1 MHRQMIPNKLNE
13 PEYNKYTTMENTA
26 LDPGTIDFG
35 KGGGLLP
42 VIVQDAA
49 SGKVLMQAF
58 MDADALA
65 ATQNSGRVTFF
76 SRSKKRLWTK
86 GESSGNYLQVKNI
99 LADCDRD
106 CLLVLAEPTG
116 PTCHTGTESCFD
128 GEQAAPAFA
137 TTHAPSFAPTPEPA
151 LEPPPASPQAT
162 DDSPSGRS
170 PFEFLAYLENLLS
183 ERKHADPEKSYTARL
198 LAGGPK
204 RIAKKLGEEAV
215 ELALEA
221 EHGEPERFREEAADL
236 VYHLSVLL
244 VSKGVSWSEVIAEL
258 EKRHKA

>member
-1 MHRQMIPNKLNE
+1 MKH
-13 PEYNKYTTMENTA
+13 TA

-35 KGGGLLP
+35 KGGGLVP

-65 ATQNSGRVTFF
+65 VTQSSGRVTFF
-76 SRSKKRLWTK
+76 SRSKNRLWTK
-86 GESSGNYLQVKNI
+86 GESSGNYLEVKNI

-106 CLLVLAEPTG
+106 CLLVLAEPSG

-128 GEQAAPAFA
+128 GEQGEAPP
-137 TTHAPSFAPTPEPA
+137 APSFAATPA
-151 LEPPPASPQAT
+151 AAISQYT
-162 DDSPSGRS
+162 RS

-183 ERKHADPEKSYTARL
+183 ERRHADPETSYTARL

-244 VSKGVSWSEVIAEL
+244 VSKGMGWKEVLEEL
-258 EKRHKA
+258 EKRHKS

>member
-1 MHRQMIPNKLNE
+1 
-13 PEYNKYTTMENTA
+13 MENTA
-26 LDPGTIDFG
+26 LDPGTLDFG

-42 VIVQDAA
+42 VIVQDAS

-58 MDADALA
+58 MNAGALT
-65 ATQNSGRVTFF
+65 ATQSSGRVTFF
-76 SRSKKRLWTK
+76 SRSKNRLWTK

-106 CLLVLAEPTG
+106 CLLILAEPAG
-116 PTCHTGTESCFD
+116 PACHTGTESCFD
-128 GEQAAPAFA
+128 GVPDEAAPAFA
-137 TTHAPSFAPTPEPA
+137 PTLAPNHAPDYAPG
-151 LEPPPASPQAT
+151 PPPGYAQG
-162 DDSPSGRS
+162 GRS

-221 EHGEPERFREEAADL
+221 ENGEPERFREEAADL

-244 VSKGVSWSEVIAEL
+244 VSKGVGWKEVLAEL
-258 EKRHKA
+258 ERRHKA

>member
-1 MHRQMIPNKLNE
+1 MIPNKLNE
-13 PEYNKYTTMENTA
+13 PEYSKYTTMENTA
-26 LDPGTIDFG
+26 LDPGTLDFG

-65 ATQNSGRVTFF
+65 ATQSSGRVTFF
-76 SRSKKRLWTK
+76 SRSKNRLWTK
-86 GESSGNYLQVKNI
+86 GESSGNSLQVKNI

-106 CLLVLAEPTG
+106 CLLVLAEPAG
-116 PTCHTGTESCFD
+116 PVCHTGTESCFD
-128 GEQAAPAFA
+128 GPHHAPEDAPALAPGFA
-137 TTHAPSFAPTPEPA
+137 GAFAPSLAQDLATAHSREA
-151 LEPPPASPQAT
+151 ASPF
-162 DDSPSGRS
+162 G
-170 PFEFLAYLENLLS
+170 FLAYLENLLS

-198 LAGGPK
+198 LASGPK

-244 VSKGVSWSEVIAEL
+244 VSKGVGWNEVLAEL
-258 EKRHKA
+258 EKRHKG